1 MDQRGLQGSFIALSL
16 RLLRH
21 FREHPSVLSG
31 SPPPLLLRLLMIE
44 LHIDAGE
51 EEEEEMKKIVR
62 VVNFS
67 DSSFLVHF

>member
-1 MDQRGLQGSFIALSL
+1 
-16 RLLRH
+16 
-21 FREHPSVLSG
+21 
-31 SPPPLLLRLLMIE
+31 MIE